1 MIKNEYSII
10 EIVADLTDCY
20 ENALPG
26 SPQKNSKVTLEMTL
40 SVAQDFL
47 FLNSKVPICHFRLTL

>member
-1 MIKNEYSII
+1 MRQNPRRTFPENSLMIKNEYSII

-26 SPQKNSKVTLEMTL
+26 SPKKT
-40 SVAQDFL
+40 
-47 FLNSKVPICHFRLTL
+47 PR